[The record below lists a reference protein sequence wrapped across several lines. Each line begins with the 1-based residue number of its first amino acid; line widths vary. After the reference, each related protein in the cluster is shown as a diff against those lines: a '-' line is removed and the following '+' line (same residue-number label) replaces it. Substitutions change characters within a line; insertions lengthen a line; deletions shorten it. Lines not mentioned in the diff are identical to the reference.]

1 MLALT
6 ATTGKIGGATLD
18 AILEH
23 ALVPRTEMVVLTSSS
38 PAHERFAGLAS
49 SGTKILQARY
59 EEPAEMERAL
69 RGAGVDQLLLVST
82 PAIAMDF
89 GDAPL
94 GEGREQHHFAVID
107 AAVKAGVKHIYYTS
121 LAFQDGSQAGV
132 MRAHFRTEAYL
143 KQLHVERGLQYT
155 IIRMGLYNESWPLYL
170 GHYNIQAGGERRSEI
185 VVAGDGPISWTSVA
199 DLGLATALVLASPV
213 PSRYTNQTI
222 YLSQP
227 ATATLAQVCEVAA
240 AVGHGGSKMVKVVS
254 MEEYVEYYTS
264 QLGMDRA
271 MLEWW
276 VTTYPS
282 LVNGLC
288 HINDSTL
295 SDLLAT
301 RGKQADSIESTVQA
315 MLAGL

>member
-59 EEPAEMERAL
+59 EEPGEIERAL
-69 RGAGVDQLLLVST
+69 RGAGVDRLLLVST

-94 GEGREQHHFAVID
+94 GEGRERHHFAVID
-107 AAVKAGVKHIYYTS
+107 AAVKAGVQHIYYTS

-143 KQLHVERGLQYT
+143 KQLHAERGLQYT

-170 GHYNIQAGGERRSEI
+170 GHYNVQAGGERRTEI

-199 DLGLATALVLASPV
+199 DLGLATALVLASPE
-213 PSRYTNQTI
+213 PLRYTNQTI
-222 YLSQP
+222 FLSQP

-240 AVGHGGSKMVKVVS
+240 AAGHGGSKTVKVVS

-282 LVNGLC
+282 LANSLC
-288 HINDSTL
+288 HINDPTL
-295 SDLLAT
+295 PDLLAT
-301 RGKQADSIESTVQA
+301 REKQADSIESTVQA
-315 MLAGL
+315 MLAGP